1 MVTLNEKEAGLRTAQ
16 NESDDFRFDYED
28 ARTVE
33 GRGALLAGT
42 RDLAALR
49 LERCLEAMSGVRG
62 VGAHGVG
69 VSGVG
74 AHGVGAQGLAPLLE
88 IGCGAGRYTRAF
100 LRYRPDLDIH
110 GCDISHIAL
119 AEAQAADKTGKIN
132 YRLGDALALPYEDNS
147 FDIVLLFDVF
157 EHVTDVGKAADEVA
171 RVLRPGGV
179 FHCFVPCEGNK
190 RTIFALLRHSKWLPI
205 HRWKRDHIGHIQILT
220 TDGMKGILER
230 RGLKVTD
237 TTFSFHLLG
246 QIHDVADYWRREML
260 SKEDLPTWKRTLVK
274 IISRAIFIPTWRLAY
289 YEDSSRKHDPDAI
302 GVHITCRHSHIG
314 RRE

>member
-1 MVTLNEKEAGLRTAQ
+1 MVTLNEKEAGLRTEQ
-16 NESDDFRFDYED
+16 NESDGFRFDYED
-28 ARTVE
+28 AKTVE

-62 VGAHGVG
+62 KV
-69 VSGVG
+69 
-74 AHGVGAQGLAPLLE
+74 LE

-100 LRYRPDLDIH
+100 LRYRPDLDVH

-220 TDGMKGILER
+220 TDEMKGILER

-274 IISRAIFIPTWRLAY
+274 AISRAIFIPTWRLAY
-289 YEDSSRKHDPDAI
+289 YEDSNRKHDPAAI
-302 GVHITCRHSHIG
+302 GVHITCRHIG